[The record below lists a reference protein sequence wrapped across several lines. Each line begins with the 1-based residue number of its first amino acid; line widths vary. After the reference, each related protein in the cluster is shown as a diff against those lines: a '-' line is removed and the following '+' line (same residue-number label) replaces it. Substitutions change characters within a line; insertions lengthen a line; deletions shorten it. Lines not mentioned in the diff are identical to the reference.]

1 MKLRMMLSVLA
12 LATAFGTVGCDEKK
26 DGDDKTAKSADKKG
40 DKKADKGG
48 GDLPKE
54 CEEYIKAQEAC
65 FANMPAAA
73 KGPLEESFKQTREGF
88 KASMKTP
95 EGKKA
100 LGTSCKQLADSVKN
114 NPACKK

>member
-12 LATAFGTVGCDEKK
+12 LATTFVATGCDEKK
-26 DGDDKTAKSADKKG
+26 ETGDKDKDKSAKSDDK
-40 DKKADKGG
+40 G

-54 CEEYIKAQEAC
+54 CEEYIKAQEEC
-65 FANMPAAA
+65 FKDMPAAA
-73 KGPLEESFKQTREGF
+73 KGPLEDAFKQTRDGF
-88 KASMKTP
+88 KESMKTP

-100 LGTSCKQLADSVKN
+100 LVSSCKTLADGVKS